1 MDTSKDFLAFCP
13 MSGGS
18 SWGYGETPAEAVFN
32 CIVSLKDWT
41 TYFNLS
47 EKEIIVEIFN
57 VAEYTGFSADHL
69 GVHGSFTESTNGVE
83 STSYTKAPLTPVK
96 FARFTMPKHTPKRLY
111 SEMKAA
117 EAALKAVWADT
128 YESLDTREVAA

>member
-18 SWGYGETPAEAVFN
+18 SWGYGETPAEAVYN
-32 CIVSLKDWT
+32 CIASLKDWAR
-41 TYFNLS
+41 YFKLS
-47 EKEIIVEIFN
+47 EKTIIVEIFN
-57 VAEYTGFSADHL
+57 IEQYTGFSADHQ
-69 GVHGSFTESTNGVE
+69 GVYGSNSDGTYS
-83 STSYTKAPLTPVK
+83 KAPLTPVK
-96 FARFTMPKHTPKRLY
+96 FARFIVPKHTPKRLY

-128 YESLDTREVAA
+128 YEALDTREVAA